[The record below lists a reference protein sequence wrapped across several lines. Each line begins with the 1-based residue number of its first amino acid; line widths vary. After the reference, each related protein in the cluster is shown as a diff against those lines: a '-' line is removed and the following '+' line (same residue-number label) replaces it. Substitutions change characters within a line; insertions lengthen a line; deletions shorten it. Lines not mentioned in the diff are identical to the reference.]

1 MLQRLQKK
9 FVLINMSLVSLV
21 LIVTF
26 TAICLYNYTDM
37 KKEWHSTLMA
47 TAMLKKEPGPRQFP
61 FDQNTSDETD
71 QSSDQS
77 SDQQDSQ
84 QMDQPPQDQ
93 NSQNQNSQNQQ
104 GPDQSP
110 SQQQNDNHLY
120 NAISFSVSIDSDGS
134 VISKLGNNVEIS
146 EEVLDEIVEKAL
158 LSAETDK
165 EGMLT
170 EYQLRYLLMDTSGDH
185 SDSDRTLAFV
195 DVSEQLSDFHKLV
208 LTLVI
213 VGVLCELAFLIIS
226 IFLAKFTI
234 KPVRIAWEQQRQ
246 FVADASHELKTPL
259 TVILANVGI
268 LLGHK
273 ENTIAREEKWVDYI
287 KTEAERMKKLV
298 EDMLFLAKTDMA
310 GLPVERR
317 KINFSDLV
325 MSSLLAF
332 ESVAFENGIKLKQE
346 IAQEIA
352 LYGNETQLRQMA
364 IIFLDNACKYTPSGG
379 EVMVR
384 LIKKQDKIYFS
395 VKNTG
400 SYIPKEVQDRIFERF
415 YRVDE
420 SRVRK
425 EGGYG
430 LGLSIAKSIVD
441 SHKGKLTVSSSEKD
455 GTTFT
460 MQFPQ

>member
-1 MLQRLQKK
+1 
-9 FVLINMSLVSLV
+9 
-21 LIVTF
+21 
-26 TAICLYNYTDM
+26 
-37 KKEWHSTLMA
+37 
-47 TAMLKKEPGPRQFP
+47 
-61 FDQNTSDETD
+61 
-71 QSSDQS
+71 
-77 SDQQDSQ
+77 
-84 QMDQPPQDQ
+84 
-93 NSQNQNSQNQQ
+93 
-104 GPDQSP
+104 
-110 SQQQNDNHLY
+110 
-120 NAISFSVSIDSDGS
+120 
-134 VISKLGNNVEIS
+134 
-146 EEVLDEIVEKAL
+146 
-158 LSAETDK
+158 TDK